1 MLLAS
6 IRPEC
11 CRPNRRSI
19 IILPPCRAPI
29 ARPANA
35 DTCCS
40 PRSSNKPTTLFR
52 SVTLLSGRRCGRIVA
67 TKSITEID
75 EAGLIGLMIGHTL
88 EAAYPTSAVRGVIRC
103 WSWIVLIDVAHERA
117 KMQRKPTIP
126 GDGHVFA

>member
-1 MLLAS
+1 MLSTQSSINHHFAAVPCSDRAS
-6 IRPEC
+6 C
-11 CRPNRRSI
+11 QRRY
-19 IILPPCRAPI
+19 LLF
-29 ARPANA
+29 
-35 DTCCS
+35 